1 MTIFMTNN
9 LWKSKIQIQFLK
21 SAYDKM
27 IRFDFWID
35 KTYSF
40 KSHLNS
46 LSLLQNLQIMNT
58 FEQFNLPKSLQKAV
72 DELGLTT
79 PTPIQEKSF
88 SVIMSGR
95 DVMGIAQ
102 TGTGKTLAYLLPLLK
117 QWKFIN
123 TDSARIVILVPTREL
138 VVQIV
143 DVINSLTQHM
153 SVRTL
158 GIYGGVNIN
167 TQKTAVREGIDILV
181 GTPGRT
187 MDLALDNVVRFDS
200 IQKLVIDEFDEILNL
215 GFRTQVTAILAM
227 LKGKRQNI
235 LFSATMTDEVDAM
248 LDEHF
253 DFPVEVSLAASG
265 TPLEKIQQLAYF
277 TPNFLTKL
285 NLLKDLLKDD
295 AFERVLIFAN
305 NKKSVDLIANS
316 LEELFPEQFGV
327 IHSNKS
333 QNYRLNTM
341 ASFQAGEIRG
351 IVTTDV
357 MARGLDISDISHVIN
372 FEFTEIP
379 EQYIH
384 RIGRTGRA
392 DKSGIAISLI
402 APREEEIMIEAEM
415 LMEKEIEILDLPE
428 TVEVAVRLLEFEK
441 DKKKVKQ
448 LLKRPTQ
455 ERGDAFHEKA
465 AKNKKINLGGPS
477 KTKKKTG
484 TSVNRNI
491 LKNRAAKRKKK

>member
-1 MTIFMTNN
+1 M
-9 LWKSKIQIQFLK
+9 S
-21 SAYDKM
+21 
-27 IRFDFWID
+27 
-35 KTYSF
+35 
-40 KSHLNS
+40 
-46 LSLLQNLQIMNT
+46 T
-58 FEQFNLPKSLQKAV
+58 FEQFGLPKSLQKAI
-72 DELGLTT
+72 DEMGLVT

-88 SVIMSGR
+88 SVILSGR

-117 QWKFIN
+117 QWKFVP

-143 DVINSLTQHM
+143 EVINSLTQYM

-181 GTPGRT
+181 GTPGRV

-215 GFRTQVTAILAM
+215 GFRMQVTSILAM
-227 LKGKRQNI
+227 LKNKRQNI
-235 LFSATMTDEVDAM
+235 LFSATMTDEVDEM
-248 LDEHF
+248 LEDYF
-253 DFPVEVSLAASG
+253 DFPEEVSLAASG
-265 TPLEKIQQLAYF
+265 TPLEKIQQLGYL

-285 NLLKDLLKDD
+285 NLLKHLLQDE
-295 AFERVLIFAN
+295 AYERVLVFAN
-305 NKKSVDLIANS
+305 NKKSTDLIANS
-316 LEELFPEQFGV
+316 LEEDFGEQFGV

-341 ASFQAGEIRG
+341 AAFQAGEIRG

-372 FEFTEIP
+372 FEFTDIP

-392 DKSGIAISLI
+392 DKSGIAISFI
-402 APREEEIMIEAEM
+402 APSEEEIQIEAEM
-415 LMEKEIEILDLPE
+415 LMNKEIGILDLPE
-428 TVEVAVRLLEFEK
+428 KVEVATRLLEFEK
-441 DKKKVKQ
+441 DHKKVKQ
-448 LLKRPTQ
+448 LLKRPKK
-455 ERGDAFHEKA
+455 EGGEAFHEKS
-465 AKNKKINLGGPS
+465 AKNRKINLGGPS
-477 KTKKKTG
+477 KTKPRKTKPTNRGVEKK
-484 TSVNRNI
+484 
-491 LKNRAAKRKKK
+491 RAAKRKKK